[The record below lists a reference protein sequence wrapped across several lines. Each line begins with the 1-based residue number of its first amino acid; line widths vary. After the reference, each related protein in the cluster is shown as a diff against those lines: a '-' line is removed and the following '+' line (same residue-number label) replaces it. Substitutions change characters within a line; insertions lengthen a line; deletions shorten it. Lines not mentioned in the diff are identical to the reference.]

1 MLQRHL
7 LILLLVLFAAGCRN
21 NDTAIVNGTIETPKG
36 KYMKLWR
43 VDVNKTE
50 ILDSVKI
57 KSNGSFR
64 FKFSVS
70 QPNFFQVGYSATE
83 FITLVIHP
91 GDRILL
97 GIKGPVLHRDY
108 TVTGSDDSEKVR
120 LLDAKLRDTRRQLDS
135 LRTAH
140 NAVFDDP
147 SRQQTADSIETI
159 IVEVINDQRNFS
171 IDFILKNLGSLSSIM
186 AIYQKF
192 NDETYVLYE
201 TRDLQL
207 MKLLTDTLTVNYPAS
222 QQVKAMEEDL
232 KRELGN
238 MQIRQFSRMVEEM
251 EPSELNPDLIDING
265 RRIALSS
272 LRGKYVLVTFWSA
285 ESPDCIRNNLELK
298 ELYKTYNQRG
308 FDIYQIN
315 IDHDEDR
322 WKGAVRFDEL
332 PWISVREDDPS
343 NLKYAYIYNV
353 QSLPAN
359 YLYDRQGEIIGTN
372 LFGRTLAIK
381 LEQLFGR
388 LP

>member
-1 MLQRHL
+1 MLQRCL
-7 LILLLVLFAAGCRN
+7 LFLLFAVFAAGCRN
-21 NDTAIVNGTIETPKG
+21 NDTVIVNGTVENPKG

-50 ILDSVKI
+50 ALDSAKI

-64 FKFSVS
+64 FKFSVPQS
-70 QPNFFQVGYSATE
+70 NFYQVGNSATE

-91 GDRILL
+91 GERILL
-97 GIKGPVLHRDY
+97 GFNGPVLHRDY

-120 LLDAKLRDTRRQLDS
+120 LLDARLRDTRRQLDS
-135 LRTAH
+135 LRTDYEALS
-140 NAVFDDP
+140 DDP
-147 SRQQTADSIETI
+147 AGQQAADSIEAI
-159 IVEVINDQRNFS
+159 IVDVINGQRNFS

-192 NDETYVLYE
+192 NEEAYVLYE

-207 MKLLTDTLTVNYPAS
+207 MKLLTDTLTVKYPKS

-232 KRELGN
+232 KRELNN
-238 MQIRQFSRMVEEM
+238 MQVRQFSRMVESM
-251 EPSELNPDLIDING
+251 EPSELNPELTDING
-265 RRIALSS
+265 RQIALSS

-298 ELYKTYNQRG
+298 EHYKTYNRRG
-308 FDIYQIN
+308 FEIYQIN
-315 IDHDEDR
+315 IDADEER
-322 WKGAVRFDEL
+322 WKAAVRFDEL

-359 YLYDRQGEIIGTN
+359 YLYDPQGEIIGTN

-381 LEQLFGR
+381 LEQLFGQ